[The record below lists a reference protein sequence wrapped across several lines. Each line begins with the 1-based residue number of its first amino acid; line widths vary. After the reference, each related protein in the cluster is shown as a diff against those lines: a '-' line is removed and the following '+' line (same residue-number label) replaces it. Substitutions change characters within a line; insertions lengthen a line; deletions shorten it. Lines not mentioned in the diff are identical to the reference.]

1 MGQTVKY
8 ILGRAQSLVKN
19 LIPMHN
25 RQHCNRQLYGKVT
38 QHMICGGT
46 VGEDTCQGDSGGPL
60 VAKVLND
67 QYIDPQYTLFGITS
81 WGYGCGAVGK
91 PGVYTELVDYL
102 SWINKYKQ

>member
-1 MGQTVKY
+1 
-8 ILGRAQSLVKN
+8 
-19 LIPMHN
+19 MHN

-67 QYIDPQYTLFGITS
+67 QYIEPQYILFGITS

-102 SWINKYKQ
+102 SWIDRNKQ